1 LDIFD
6 AHPEVGIFMT
16 NSLRALKGAFLMGL
30 ITLASACVV
39 AEPRDGYY
47 DHDHHRY
54 YGEHT
59 WHDCGDHDDHCR

>member
-1 LDIFD
+1 
-6 AHPEVGIFMT
+6 MT
-16 NSLRALKGAFLMGL
+16 NLQRIVRGGFLTGL
-30 ITLASACVV
+30 VALASACVV

-59 WHDCGDHDDHCR
+59 WHDCGDHDDRCH